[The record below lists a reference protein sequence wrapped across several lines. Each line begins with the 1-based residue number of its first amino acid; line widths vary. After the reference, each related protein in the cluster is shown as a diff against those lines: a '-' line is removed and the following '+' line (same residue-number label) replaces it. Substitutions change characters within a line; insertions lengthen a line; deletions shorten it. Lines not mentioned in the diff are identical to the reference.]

1 MSPPPSGAPRW
12 NFTAAVAAW
21 LFPGLGHLL
30 LGETR
35 RAGILAATIG
45 VLWIAGF
52 LIGGIGIFDWIE
64 HPAWSVGQSLMAPS
78 VVAGVVEARLR
89 RAADAPWHQG
99 PRPTM
104 EPVYLPDPGQYT
116 LPTQPPHPRLN
127 PSYEPS
133 YGRVDEQGVLY
144 TALAGLLNLLA
155 VMDVLYREAGR
166 ERRDAAPAPQPGG
179 AA

>member
-1 MSPPPSGAPRW
+1 MSSPISGASRW

-30 LGETR
+30 LGER
-35 RAGILAATIG
+35 QRAGILAATIG

-52 LIGGIGIFDWIE
+52 IIGGIGVFDWVE

-78 VVAGVVEARLR
+78 VVAGVVEGRMR
-89 RAADAPWHQG
+89 RAADAPWRSHSL
-99 PRPTM
+99 PRV
-104 EPVYLPDPGQYT
+104 EPVYLPDQGRGT
-116 LPTQPPHPRLN
+116 LPLQPPHPKLN

-133 YGRVDEQGVLY
+133 YGRVDEQGILY

-155 VMDVLYREAGR
+155 VIDVLYREPGR
-166 ERRDAAPAPQPGG
+166 VRQDASAMPGG